1 MENRVQERVFEG
13 QLRPR
18 RSWQVLRPGE
28 GRTLIMTFTRGL
40 PLVGLLAVLMLSSG
54 CEVNSWFDP
63 SRTGRFT
70 TAPTTMPILT
80 RIDAIEPGGDLWGQT
95 TGVTPEDLMPGDL
108 SYRIVPG
115 DSLQIEIYELYQRGA
130 FFPFTR
136 RVDPSG
142 DVTIPEVGPLRAA
155 GLTVHQFRDNLL
167 SALAKDHMPDPTA
180 SVDIIDAGSLTY
192 TMYGHIQQA
201 GRYTLQDPD
210 LRLLDALAMANGP
223 PLSTDK
229 IYVIRQVHLAD
240 EYRPHYERETAV
252 ASRPSERGGSSSSS
266 APEPA
271 VDIETLINQLNN
283 NRSSASPAV
292 WMTQDEPIVDIDDVL
307 TPSVQSPQAVDV
319 DDVNDDQVKIPD
331 SDNAYIYIPERK
343 EWVRVKNSDPKLSQA
358 AAADSKDQ
366 PLDLVVE
373 RVIEIPYKR
382 LSHGDN
388 SYNIVIRPGD
398 QIYVDGPPVGIV
410 YIDGE
415 ILRPGVYNLPA
426 TDELTLSR
434 LIAAAGGLSALAIP
448 ERVDLV
454 REVGEHRE
462 ATIRLNL
469 AAIRRRTEPD
479 IYLKPNDHIII
490 GTNFLAYPLAILRNG
505 LRANYGFAFLLDR
518 NFGNDVFGA
527 PPSNVGNR

>member
-1 MENRVQERVFEG
+1 
-13 QLRPR
+13 
-18 RSWQVLRPGE
+18 
-28 GRTLIMTFTRGL
+28 
-40 PLVGLLAVLMLSSG
+40 
-54 CEVNSWFDP
+54 
-63 SRTGRFT
+63 
-70 TAPTTMPILT
+70 MPILT

-95 TGVTPEDLMPGDL
+95 TGVTPEDLVPGDL

-115 DSLQIEIYELYQRGA
+115 DTLQIEIYELYQRGT
-130 FFPFTR
+130 FFPFSR

-142 DVTIPEVGPLRAA
+142 DLTIPEVGPIQAA
-155 GLTVHQFRDNLL
+155 GLTVHQFRDNLVELL
-167 SALAKDHMPDPTA
+167 SKDHMPHPTV
-180 SVDIIDAGSLTY
+180 SVDLTAGGALTY
-192 TMYGHIQQA
+192 TLYGHISQP
-201 GRYTLQDPD
+201 GRFTLQDPD

-229 IYVIRQVHLAD
+229 IYVVRQIHLAD
-240 EYRPHYERETAV
+240 EFRPHYERSTPKTT
-252 ASRPSERGGSSSSS
+252 SSDSTTSSSRSTSS
-266 APEPA
+266 TAEPA
-271 VDIETLINQLNN
+271 VNIETLINQLNN
-283 NRSSASPAV
+283 NRTTASPAA
-292 WMTQDEPIVDIDDVL
+292 WMPQDEPIVDIDDVL
-307 TPSVQSPQAVDV
+307 SPSIQQPQAVDV
-319 DDVNDDQVKIPD
+319 DDVNDDRIDIPD
-331 SDNAYIYIPERK
+331 TDNAYIYIPERK
-343 EWVRVKNSDPKLSQA
+343 EWVRVRNSDSSIDKATHDDGSASVP
-358 AAADSKDQ
+358 
-366 PLDLVVE
+366 DLILE

-398 QIYVDGPPVGIV
+398 QIYVAGPPVGIV

-518 NFGNDVFGA
+518 NFGNDVFGP
-527 PPSNVGNR
+527 PPSNIGNR

>member
-1 MENRVQERVFEG
+1 M
-13 QLRPR
+13 LRR
-18 RSWQVLRPGE
+18 RD
-28 GRTLIMTFTRGL
+28 GRTSAKIIARGL
-40 PLVGLLAVLMLSSG
+40 PLSAILAFVILSTG
-54 CEVNSWFDP
+54 CEINSWFDP

-95 TGVTPEDLMPGDL
+95 TGVTPEDLMPGNL
-108 SYRIVPG
+108 SYTIVPG
-115 DSLQIEIYELYQRGA
+115 DTLQIEIYELYQRGA
-130 FFPFTR
+130 FFPFSR

-142 DVTIPEVGPLRAA
+142 DVSIPEVGTLRAA
-155 GLTVHQFRDNLL
+155 GMTVKQFQDSLL
-167 SALAKDHMPDPTA
+167 AGLAKNHMPNPTA
-180 SVDIIDAGSLTY
+180 SVDIVEAGSLTY
-192 TMYGHIQQA
+192 TMYGHIGQP
-201 GRYTLQDPD
+201 GRFTLQDPG
-210 LRLLDALAMANGP
+210 LRLLDALAMAGGP

-240 EYRPHYERETAV
+240 EYKPHYEREMIAAPDSGRSTTQ
-252 ASRPSERGGSSSSS
+252 STSSS
-266 APEPA
+266 AQPA

-283 NRSSASPAV
+283 NRSSSPAA
-292 WMTQDEPIVDIDDVL
+292 WMPQDEPIVDIDDVL
-307 TPSVQSPQAVDV
+307 SPSVQKPQAVDV
-319 DDVNDDQVKIPD
+319 DDVNDEQVEIPD

-343 EWVRVKNSDPKLSQA
+343 EWVRVRSTATKQGKQA
-358 AAADSKDQ
+358 VANAAKQ
-366 PLDLVVE
+366 PLDLVLE

>member
-1 MENRVQERVFEG
+1 M
-13 QLRPR
+13 PR
-18 RSWQVLRPGE
+18 RRDAWTPSTSRAVN
-28 GRTLIMTFTRGL
+28 RGL
-40 PLVGLLAVLMLSSG
+40 PLFGLLALVMFSMG
-54 CEVNSWFDP
+54 CEINSWFDP

-95 TGVTPEDLMPGDL
+95 TGVTPADLIPGDL

-115 DSLQIEIYELYQRGA
+115 DTLQIEIYELYQRGA
-130 FFPFTR
+130 FFPFSR

-142 DVTIPEVGPLRAA
+142 DITIPEVGPLQAA
-155 GLTVHQFRDNLL
+155 GRTLHQFRDSLIESL
-167 SALAKDHMPDPTA
+167 SKDHMPHPTV
-180 SVDIIDAGSLTY
+180 SVDLTAGGALTY
-192 TMYGHIQQA
+192 TLYGHISQP
-201 GRYTLQDPD
+201 GRFTLQDPD

-229 IYVIRQVHLAD
+229 IYVIRQIHLAD
-240 EYRPHYERETAV
+240 EYRPHYERTNSTTAD
-252 ASRPSERGGSSSSS
+252 STPSGTTRSPG
-266 APEPA
+266 ATEPA

-283 NRSSASPAV
+283 NRTTASPAA
-292 WMTQDEPIVDIDDVL
+292 WMPQDEPIVDIDDVL
-307 TPSVQSPQAVDV
+307 SPTVRQPQAVDV
-319 DDVNDDQVKIPD
+319 DDVNDDHMDIPD
-331 SDNAYIYIPERK
+331 TDNAYIYVPERK
-343 EWVRVKNSDPKLSQA
+343 EWVRVRNSVPNISKGTG
-358 AAADSKDQ
+358 ADEVASL
-366 PLDLVVE
+366 PDLILE

-388 SYNIVIRPGD
+388 SYNIVIRPDD
-398 QIYVDGPPVGIV
+398 QIYVAGPPVGIV

-415 ILRPGVYNLPA
+415 ILRPGVYNLPN

-527 PPSNVGNR
+527 PPSNIGN